1 MDNTHYQLLLIHKKW
16 RLLLIVG
23 SLFWVIL
30 MLLLYVQSFV
40 PVGDITRDPATIA
53 EHPPYYGA
61 LSNLGILLWSA
72 SAAVCFL
79 SATLLK
85 VIYSRAS
92 VSAFFA
98 IFAGLSAILCLDD
111 TYQLHED
118 IFINSLPGFII
129 PEQVTISVYAA
140 VVLFAISRF
149 QTVLQETPLWLFSLS
164 LLLFLVAAGTDYVI
178 PHGLVA
184 AKVTF
189 LIEDGTKLLGIF
201 FWLTYFFRTSIDLIV
216 AAADSQL
223 SWFTAA
229 QATTF
234 GPSPSVMKV
243 K

>member
-1 MDNTHYQLLLIHKKW
+1 
-16 RLLLIVG
+16 
-23 SLFWVIL
+23 
-30 MLLLYVQSFV
+30 
-40 PVGDITRDPATIA
+40 
-53 EHPPYYGA
+53 
-61 LSNLGILLWSA
+61 
-72 SAAVCFL
+72 
-79 SATLLK
+79 
-85 VIYSRAS
+85 
-92 VSAFFA
+92 
-98 IFAGLSAILCLDD
+98 ILCLDD